1 MFKIFNKKDTRN
13 LTLDEKEAI
22 IDSYLRQAR
31 DICDNYT
38 YHHNNYKRGGKD
50 QLDEL
55 IAKLTFMSERI
66 ENIETL
72 ELIEEKT
79 KWEKLFNLGK

>member
-1 MFKIFNKKDTRN
+1 MFKIFKKQDTRN

-22 IDSYLRQAR
+22 IDSYLRQSR

-38 YHHNNYKRGGKD
+38 YHYNTYKRGGKE

-79 KWEKLFNLGK
+79 K

>member
-31 DICDNYT
+31 DICDNYV
-38 YHHNNYKRGGKD
+38 YHHNTYKRGGKD

-79 KWEKLFNLGK
+79 K